1 MNHFRATLSL
11 AGPVGGA
18 DPWQADTVFGHLCW
32 ALRYAEGENALRDFL
47 AAYQQAEASQSEPPL
62 VVSNG
67 FPGELLPKPLH
78 LEHTPLSDSDA
89 PSQAEND
96 FARRKQLKERRLLT
110 PQEFESAR
118 RGHFAAIG
126 DKDPEGAI
134 RHRVTLKNQINRLTN
149 TTGETGQL
157 FGFEETFIPQVA
169 IYCGVADDYDSA
181 RVERLFRSLEASGY
195 GKRKAVG
202 YGAVRQVDWQP
213 HQWPG
218 VPDANAAVSLSNF
231 VPAQRD
237 PTEGYWRTFVKYG
250 RLGEEYAHSE
260 NPFKR
265 PVVMLRAGSVL
276 RDPSPRGW
284 YGRMVRDVAPALSQP
299 PHNVN
304 VVQYGYA
311 LAVPLRAP

>member
-1 MNHFRATLSL
+1 MNHFRATLTL

-18 DPWQADTVFGHLCW
+18 DPWQADTIFGHLCW
-32 ALRYAEGENALRDFL
+32 ALRYAQGEAGLLRFL
-47 AAYQQAEASQSEPPL
+47 SAYQEAEASQREPPL
-62 VVSNG
+62 LVSNG

-78 LEHTPLSDSDA
+78 LEHVSLSASDDS
-89 PSQAEND
+89 SQAETD
-96 FARRKQLKERRLLT
+96 FARRKHLKERSLLT

-118 RGHFAAIG
+118 RGNFAAIG
-126 DKDPEGAI
+126 DKDPEHVI

-149 TTGETGQL
+149 TTGEGGQL
-157 FGFEETFIPQVA
+157 FGFEETFIPQVT
-169 IYCGVADDYDSA
+169 IYCGVADGYEALA
-181 RVERLFRSLEASGY
+181 RRLFESLAVSGY

-202 YGAVRQVDWQP
+202 YGAVQQVDWQP
-213 HQWPG
+213 FDWFPN

-237 PTEGYWRTFVKYG
+237 PTDGWWRTLVKYG

-276 RDPSPRGW
+276 RHPSPRAY
-284 YGRMVRDVAPALSQP
+284 YGRMVRDVAPALP
-299 PHNVN
+299 N
-304 VVQYGYA
+304 VVHYGYA
-311 LAVPLRAP
+311 LAVPLKVQNTT